1 MLDSQIPKGCDS
13 KNLHHTCL
21 ARAPIKD
28 LTHTKEEKGGVPKDI
43 HVADFICL
51 SISILHPGAVECKFM
66 TSVGIQYVL
75 EKKIN
80 YPLQLKGFLQKGRIS
95 LFW

>member
-13 KNLHHTCL
+13 KNLHLTYL
-21 ARAPIKD
+21 ARAPIKE
-28 LTHTKEEKGGVPKDI
+28 LTHTKEERGGVPKDI

-51 SISILHPGAVECKFM
+51 SISTLKPGAVECKFK

-75 EKKIN
+75 EKVIN
-80 YPLQLKGFLQKGRIS
+80 YPLQLKGFLQKECIS